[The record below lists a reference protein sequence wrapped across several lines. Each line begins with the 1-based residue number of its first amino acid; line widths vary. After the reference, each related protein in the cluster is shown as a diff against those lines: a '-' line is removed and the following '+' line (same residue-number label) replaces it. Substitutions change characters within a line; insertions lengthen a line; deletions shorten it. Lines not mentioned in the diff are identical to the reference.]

1 MKQKNRFS
9 SLLEHLMVT
18 AELKN
23 ATLARE
29 LQYDVSYISKWLAGQ
44 LPSTKTEQA
53 VMTGISR
60 CVVRD
65 GSETGCRALYDEYQ
79 VTTQMDLE
87 GSIYDHLMAEY
98 TYVRNTQKDT
108 SSAITPKTLY
118 FPKLDMRQYILRM
131 NHPVLRRVKSL
142 DIMALMDL
150 MAMDREYRMQ
160 IARIESG
167 NTSQQWRY
175 PDVHFSMIID
185 LDTIQNDYV
194 YDVVFLLN
202 MLTDMTRID
211 FRLYGDRNAFG
222 RAIFAVKDEFSISGM
237 LTQDQKCMSV
247 VVTEDSESSNILYNS
262 IRVRCTRERM
272 LLRKSSMV
280 DLLLCN
286 DYARSLIATNQRM
299 LFGHMTEQ
307 FVPMEL
313 LEAIISDPPDH
324 PEVISE
330 DNLRWLQSL
339 ARERLGKSDVKMI
352 FYESAL
358 SEFAVDGVLDF
369 FNMKIRL
376 TPAQRLQYM
385 CNLRDLIRSNSNLSV
400 KMIYGLLFTDFQY
413 NANQFV
419 FLSDGISYLSLD
431 CNEATDSLHIINNKD
446 MYRVFSCFFDEVWN
460 NRPDVVVSDRDDVLR
475 YIDHIVQQIQLI
487 ASLET

>member
-9 SLLEHLMVT
+9 NLLEHLMET

-29 LQYDVSYISKWLAGQ
+29 LQYDVSYISKWLSGQ
-44 LPSTKTEQA
+44 LPSAKTEEA

-60 CVVRD
+60 CVVHK
-65 GSETGCRALYDEYQ
+65 GSEAGRGALYDEYQ

-98 TYVRNTQKDT
+98 TYVRNTQKDS

-118 FPKLDMRQYILRM
+118 FPKLDMRQYIFRM

-142 DIMALMDL
+142 NIMALMDL

-167 NTSQQWRY
+167 NASQQWRY

-185 LDTIQNDYV
+185 LNTIQNDYV

-211 FRLYGDRNAFG
+211 FRLYGDRNAYG
-222 RAIFAVKDEFSISGM
+222 RAIFAVKDEFSIAGM
-237 LTQDQKCMSV
+237 LTQDQNCMSV
-247 VVTEDSESSNILYNS
+247 VVTEEAESSNILYNS

-272 LLRKSSMV
+272 LLRKSTMAE
-280 DLLLCN
+280 LLLGTE
-286 DYARSLIATNQRM
+286 YARSLIATNQRM

-307 FVPMEL
+307 FVPKEL
-313 LEAIISDPPDH
+313 LEAIIADPPDH
-324 PEVISE
+324 PEVIPE
-330 DNLRWLQSL
+330 NQLRWLLSL
-339 ARERLGKSDVKMI
+339 SEQRLVESPVKMV

-376 TPAQRLQYM
+376 TPNQRLQYI
-385 CNLRDLIRSNSNLSV
+385 CNLRDLIRSNTNLSV
-400 KMIYGLLFTDFQY
+400 KLIFGLLFTDFQY
-413 NANQFV
+413 NANQYL
-419 FLSDGISYLSLD
+419 FLSDGLSYLSLD
-431 CNEATDSLHIINNKD
+431 SNETTDSLYIINNKD
-446 MYRVFSCFFDEVWN
+446 MYQVFSAFFDEVWN
-460 NRPDVVVSDRDDVLR
+460 NRQDVVVSDREAVLR

-487 ASLET
+487 VSLET